1 MKRDSHKYSGQKL
14 ALATSICFHALL
26 LLGAYYLSFRQLT
39 GSSSG
44 YSIALSS
51 AQSRQEKV
59 SEDMTSTSL
68 PPYRLE
74 AGESEDKPTT
84 HPPVKD
90 KQAKKPIQAK
100 ATQEKTIKNTAPEPQ
115 DNPGEAATTERIESP
130 AESISEASTA
140 LDPMQGAAETIDER
154 SLYRVYQG
162 KQTGALLELA
172 GWMWDAAPQ
181 PQDHTDESGKIVFQI
196 TIDDLGE
203 VIAIKTLEKTVSPL
217 VENIYKEALTT
228 LNFSKTTDN
237 VVYAPTFTGKVTF
250 IIQIKWA
257 IAQQ

>member
-1 MKRDSHKYSGQKL
+1 L
-14 ALATSICFHALL
+14 
-26 LLGAYYLSFRQLT
+26 RQLT

-51 AQSRQEKV
+51 VRSRQEKV
-59 SEDMTSTSL
+59 SEDITSESL

-74 AGESEDKPTT
+74 AGESEDKPTAQ
-84 HPPVKD
+84 PPVKG
-90 KQAKKPIQAK
+90 KQAKKPIQAE
-100 ATQEKTIKNTAPEPQ
+100 AAQEKILENTALEPQ
-115 DNPGEAATTERIESP
+115 DDPGETTTTEQIESP
-130 AESISEASTA
+130 AENLSETSTA
-140 LDPMQGAAETIDER
+140 IDPMQGAAETIDER
-154 SLYRVYQG
+154 SLYRVHQG

-172 GWMWDAAPQ
+172 GWMWDTAPQ
-181 PQDHTDESGKIVFQI
+181 PQDHTDERGKIVFQI

-250 IIQIKWA
+250 ILQIK
-257 IAQQ
+257 

>member
-1 MKRDSHKYSGQKL
+1 MERNSHKYSGQKL
-14 ALATSICFHALL
+14 ALAISICFHTLL
-26 LLGAYYLSFRQLT
+26 LLGAYCLSFRQKT

-51 AQSRQEKV
+51 ARSRQEKV
-59 SEDMTSTSL
+59 SEDITSESL

-74 AGESEDKPTT
+74 ADEPEDQPTAQ
-84 HPPVKD
+84 PPVKG
-90 KQAKKPIQAK
+90 KQAKKPIQAD
-100 ATQEKTIKNTAPEPQ
+100 AAQEKILENTVPEPK
-115 DNPGEAATTERIESP
+115 DSSGETTTTEQIESP
-130 AESISEASTA
+130 TEHLPEASTA
-140 LDPMQGAAETIDER
+140 IDPMRGAAETIDER
-154 SLYRVYQG
+154 SLYKVHQG

-172 GWMWDAAPQ
+172 GWMWDTAPQ

-237 VVYAPTFTGKVTF
+237 IVYAPTFTGKVTF
-250 IIQIKWA
+250 ILQVK
-257 IAQQ
+257 